1 MISFKRYLRE
11 SISHDR
17 RQADAAALAH
27 ASLNAPSID
36 VKAVVWRG
44 LQAAVRPLADTPLA
58 PMWSRVP
65 MSQAPSNLQTVL
77 RHYVSRLPRTLGRLP
92 YETLRR
98 GAVAYVLD
106 VEQVAAS
113 PAPLD
118 RRRGRRGPPPS
129 LDRAVIVEPV
139 TGAVLVIPS
148 IRTPQTYRHFRSTE
162 AAKAVHAVMQP
173 ITLGG
178 TGQSRG
184 ARSSYNH

>member
-11 SISHDR
+11 SIRPNLAGVDN
-17 RQADAAALAH
+17 AD
-27 ASLNAPSID
+27 LNAPSID

-129 LDRAVIVEPV
+129 IDTAVIVEPV
-139 TGAVLVIPS
+139 TGAVLVVPS
-148 IRTPQTYRHFRSTE
+148 IRNPQAYRHFQSTKITQATQ
-162 AAKAVHAVMQP
+162 AAMKS
-173 ITLGG
+173 ITF
-178 TGQSRG
+178 
-184 ARSSYNH
+184 YNLKQNY